1 VKFDIAIANYN
12 TDFHLLSAL
21 TSIHQTLPAGSFG
34 LCHVWDNGSTD
45 RSRAV
50 LDALGREVDWLR
62 AHLAPE
68 NLHHGPALDRL
79 LRDHCRADWVLVLD
93 SDARVH
99 HDFRAA
105 LPPHEDER
113 PAFIGQV
120 HPEPRGLYAYMCHLL
135 VNRAWYLE
143 LPPFDR
149 DGAPGRAFFRAIEER
164 GIHWRRFRWVDHVDH
179 LGQATLRGLL
189 QRRETAHPLYQFA
202 EEQERRNPGWAQER
216 AAEIPLRRRLE
227 AFLAKRGIATGAVEP
242 SAGPAGEDGGAAVAP
257 LSGDPS
263 TPSVR
268 RRARWDRLS
277 FPAARVVRIAA
288 EFGLGQPPAE
298 LRQLF
303 RLVRRRRPRTVLELG
318 RSRGGTFFLWTRAAA
333 ARATLVSAGPPP
345 WEVDDPGE
353 DARRRAMTALGRP
366 GQCLHVLRDDPL
378 TATARTGIEALL
390 AGGRLDFL
398 FLTGEEDIE
407 RVRRG
412 LDLYGPLVR
421 PGGLVALDGI
431 RPRLGG
437 NDRLSRLW
445 RELAASVRGRELV
458 DDASRA
464 GGGIGVVRIERDMP
478 PAWWRP

>member
-1 VKFDIAIANYN
+1 MKFDIAIVNYN

-21 TSIHQTLPAGSFG
+21 TSIRRTLPAGSFG

-62 AHLAPE
+62 AHLAPG

-93 SDARVH
+93 SDTRVR

-105 LPPHEDER
+105 LPPLEDER

-120 HPEPRGLYAYMCHLL
+120 HPEPRELYAYMCHLL

-179 LGQATLRGLL
+179 LGQATLHALL
-189 QRRETAHPLYQFA
+189 QRRETAHPLYRFA
-202 EEQERRNPGWAQER
+202 AAQER
-216 AAEIPLRRRLE
+216 EDPRWAPARAAERPLRRNLE
-227 AFLAKRGIATGAVEP
+227 SFLAERGVARAETDESESPTAEV
-242 SAGPAGEDGGAAVAP
+242 SPAGLLPAADLPASP
-257 LSGDPS
+257 
-263 TPSVR
+263 VR
-268 RRARWDRLS
+268 RPPRWDRIP
-277 FPAARVVRIAA
+277 FPASRVVRIAA
-288 EFGLGQPPAE
+288 AFGLGPRRTE
-298 LRQLF
+298 IGQLF
-303 RLVRRRRPRTVLELG
+303 RLVRHLRPHTVLELG
-318 RSRGGTFFLWTRAAA
+318 LSRGGTFFLWTRAAA
-333 ARATLVSAGPPP
+333 GRATLVSTGPPP
-345 WEVDDPGE
+345 WEIDDPGE
-353 DARRRAMTALGRP
+353 DARWRAMTAFGRP
-366 GQCLHVLRDDPL
+366 GQRLHLLRDDPL
-378 TATARTGIEALL
+378 TATARTGVDALL
-390 AGGRLDFL
+390 AGRPLDFL
-398 FLTGEEDIE
+398 FLTGEDDVE

-412 LDLYGPLVR
+412 LALYGPLVR

-437 NDRLSRLW
+437 NDGLSRLW
-445 RELAASVRGRELV
+445 HELAASARGRELV
-458 DDASRA
+458 EDASLA
-464 GGGIGVVRIERDMP
+464 GGGIGVVRIEPETP
-478 PAWWRP
+478 PTWWRP